1 MRDDLFI
8 RGDVPMTKSEVRA
21 VSLSKLELSEES
33 VLFDIGAGT
42 GSVAVEAALMA
53 RRGHVYAI
61 EKKAGAQELILKN
74 REKFGAETLT
84 LVRGSAPEALETL
97 PVPTHAFIGGGTAQ
111 LEEIL
116 EILFEKNPQ
125 VRVVINVIALES
137 LNRVTSVINA
147 RGLEAEIVSVMVAR
161 AQNYGGLHLMKGEN
175 PVYVISLGGDN
186 GD

>member
-21 VSLSKLELSEES
+21 VALSKLELSEES

-84 LVRGSAPEALETL
+84 LVRGSAPEALKTL

-116 EILFEKNPQ
+116 EILFEKNPR

-147 RGLEAEIVSVMVAR
+147 KGLEAEIVSVMVAR
-161 AQNYGGLHLMKGEN
+161 AQNYGGLHQMKGEN

>member
-21 VSLSKLELSEES
+21 VALSKLELSEES

-84 LVRGSAPEALETL
+84 LVRGSAPEALKTL

-116 EILFEKNPQ
+116 EILFEKNPR

-137 LNRVTSVINA
+137 LN
-147 RGLEAEIVSVMVAR
+147 L
-161 AQNYGGLHLMKGEN
+161 
-175 PVYVISLGGDN
+175 SLIHI
-186 GD
+186 